1 MEMSLNTKLEIAIEI
16 ISAKIASLSNAGYT
30 IENEEMRVLLQ
41 ERDEMY
47 TGNEEIIDKIISVY
61 GPEIKKNYDQKR
73 EDEDLER

>member
-41 ERDEMY
+41 ERDELY